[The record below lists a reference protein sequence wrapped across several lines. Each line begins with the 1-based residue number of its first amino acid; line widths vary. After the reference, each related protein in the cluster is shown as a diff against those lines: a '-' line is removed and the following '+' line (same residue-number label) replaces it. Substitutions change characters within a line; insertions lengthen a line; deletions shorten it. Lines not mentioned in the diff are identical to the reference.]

1 MQKMSVDV
9 FIKKLESEITDL
21 PKGKLKGETK
31 FIEYPGL
38 WDSLNVVLF
47 MAFAK
52 IEYNADVETNDIIK
66 AKTVNDLYELIVNKT
81 QV

>member
-1 MQKMSVDV
+1 MSVEV

-21 PKGKLKGETK
+21 PKGKLKSDTK

-52 IEYNADVETNDIIK
+52 IEYNADIETTDIIK
-66 AKTVNDLYELIVNKT
+66 AKTVNDLYELIVNKAHI
-81 QV
+81 

>member
-1 MQKMSVDV
+1 MSVEE
-9 FIKKLESEITDL
+9 FIKKLELEITDL
-21 PKGKLKGETK
+21 PKGKLRGETK

-52 IEYNADVETNDIIK
+52 TEYDADIETEDIIE
-66 AKTVNDLYELIVNKT
+66 AKTVNELYDLVLNKP
-81 QV
+81 QN